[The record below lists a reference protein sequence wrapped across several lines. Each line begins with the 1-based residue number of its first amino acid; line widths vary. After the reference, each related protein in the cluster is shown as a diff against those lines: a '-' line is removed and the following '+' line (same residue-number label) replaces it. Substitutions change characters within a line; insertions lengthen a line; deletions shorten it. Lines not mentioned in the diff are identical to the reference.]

1 MDAQPQPLLTQSQPS
16 AGKVM
21 LTVFWDS
28 RGPILEHYLETGS
41 TVNSERYSDMLI
53 NKLKPAIR
61 NKRRGL
67 LSEGVLL
74 LHDNARP
81 HTAVHTINTLQELH
95 FEVLEHPA
103 YSPDL
108 APSDYHLFGPLKD
121 ALRGRRFAT
130 DQQDVWSVSL
140 AVQSRG
146 GRGRGRLCSCVAAG
160 LRDRMAV
167 WLRSCV
173 AMWLQS
179 FVAVWL
185 GGCEAAR
192 LWLWHRVAMC
202 PVRSTRP
209 PPDHKEDHWEEEEEA
224 AHKGHCSHFRAGSRL
239 MSDYAFKLPISDP
252 IELRHVFIRNQSDAG
267 DVIKSKSIGIYAVA
281 GRGVLIP
288 PVNLKA
294 SARRELDVSPQAA

>member
-81 HTAVHTINTLQELH
+81 HTAVHTINILQELH
-95 FEVLEHPA
+95 FEVLEHPV

-130 DQQDVWSVSL
+130 DQQ
-140 AVQSRG
+140 AKNG
-146 GRGRGRLCSCVAAG
+146 GERAMRQEWEG
-160 LRDRMAV
+160 LKLN
-167 WLRSCV
+167 LRS
-173 AMWLQS
+173 W
-179 FVAVWL
+179 F
-185 GGCEAAR
+185 G
-192 LWLWHRVAMC
+192 
-202 PVRSTRP
+202 
-209 PPDHKEDHWEEEEEA
+209 KEDGRCAMMEEA
-224 AHKGHCSHFRAGSRL
+224 PKDR
-239 MSDYAFKLPISDP
+239 K
-252 IELRHVFIRNQSDAG
+252 V
-267 DVIKSKSIGIYAVA
+267 
-281 GRGVLIP
+281 P
-288 PVNLKA
+288 PW
-294 SARRELDVSPQAA
+294 